1 MLHKFTNRYREIRS
15 GGLLR
20 ECASMF
26 YPFNIKTLQQV
37 SLVLLKMRRQ
47 RMIFRSDVGFF
58 YFATSL
64 SVFGSVLFGHF
75 QRARHTD
82 IYDSCQTWQDNDP
95 SGKVSRLHLGLP
107 ECSHRFRFVST
118 AFFGTRRTHKCA
130 QQVKVARGLHIFV
143 SVQIE
148 IEGESICLNCKM
160 YFSTLQNVF
169 VQMSRKGQ
177 GLSWWIEAG
186 LRSKEKLD
194 ESNSRPFCICSDFL
208 PANGRWKKLSR
219 EIIGDKANYPGQGE
233 GQEIIPDRKRGIK
246 EGSPPTLKG

>member
-95 SGKVSRLHLGLP
+95 SGKVSGLHLCSRNAPPDSDLSPPPFLGRDALTNAHNRSRLP
-107 ECSHRFRFVST
+107 EVFISLSQCRLRS
-118 AFFGTRRTHKCA
+118 K
-130 QQVKVARGLHIFV
+130 KNI
-143 SVQIE
+143 
-148 IEGESICLNCKM
+148 ICLKCKT
-160 YFSTLQNVF
+160 YFSILPNVF
-169 VQMSRKGQ
+169 VQMSTIGQ
-177 GLSWWIEAG
+177 GLSQWIGAG

-194 ESNSRPFCICSDFL
+194 ESYGERAARECICLNCKIYFFVLLNVFVLIAKYISL
-208 PANGRWKKLSR
+208 CC
-219 EIIGDKANYPGQGE
+219 
-233 GQEIIPDRKRGIK
+233 
-246 EGSPPTLKG
+246 